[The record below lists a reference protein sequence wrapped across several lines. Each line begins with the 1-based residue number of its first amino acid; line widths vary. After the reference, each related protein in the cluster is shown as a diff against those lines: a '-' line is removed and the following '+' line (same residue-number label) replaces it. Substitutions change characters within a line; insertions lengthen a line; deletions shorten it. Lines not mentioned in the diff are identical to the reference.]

1 MNIFYL
7 GNPQTS
13 ARELCDKHVVKM
25 ITESA
30 QMLCSVHWC
39 KANTLEKVQML
50 KAAGL
55 FKPAH
60 VGHPSTIWTRET
72 NEQYLWHYELYCEMV
87 KEYNRRYE
95 PKKPHGSARFVGVIN
110 NPPEDLGTGWREPP
124 QCMPDEYK
132 CDDTITAYRN
142 YYRGEKLRFAKYRKG
157 GRPEWLK

>member
-30 QMLCSVHWC
+30 QMLCTVHWC
-39 KANTLEKVQML
+39 KANTLEKSQNLVEGL
-50 KAAGL
+50 L

-60 VGHPSTIWTRET
+60 INHPSTIWTRET
-72 NEQYLWHYELYCEMV
+72 NEQYLWHYELYVEMC
-87 KEYNRRYE
+87 KEYTRRYG
-95 PKKPHGSARFVGVIN
+95 KIHGSSRFIGVLN

-124 QCMPDEYK
+124 QCMPEQYK
-132 CDDTITAYRN
+132 C
-142 YYRGEKLRFAKYRKG
+142 
-157 GRPEWLK
+157 